1 MKAGGSSVLKYI
13 VYRVGSMLVTL
24 FIIITITF
32 FLMRAVPGGP
42 YDFENEGL
50 PQEVIVILEEKYHL
64 NDPIL
69 NQYFDYLKGVVT
81 FDLGPSF
88 YYSGRSVTE
97 VIAQGFPVTAKLSLL
112 SLLIVFALSVPMG
125 VTAAIHRNKWSDR
138 IIMFVATLGRTIP
151 AFVLG
156 TLFIYFLSYKLRLF
170 PIYGIGSLRHYI
182 LPAVAL
188 SLSSIAHLTRLNR
201 ASMLDVINQDYIRTA
216 WAKGLPEYKIIYKHA
231 LKNASIPMV
240 TVLGGRIAA
249 LMTGSFV
256 IEQMFAMP
264 GIGRYFVQAINNRDY
279 PMIMGVTIYFS
290 LILLVC
296 MLLVDIAYGLLD
308 PRAAVYGKRGER

>member
-1 MKAGGSSVLKYI
+1 VLKYI
-13 VYRVGSMLVTL
+13 MYRIGSMLVTL
-24 FIIITITF
+24 FLIITITF
-32 FLMRAVPGGP
+32 FLMHAVPGGP
-42 YDFENEGL
+42 YDFEGQDL
-50 PQEVIVILEEKYHL
+50 KQEIVVILQEKYHM
-64 NDPIL
+64 NDPIFK
-69 NQYFDYLKGVVT
+69 QYFDYLKGVVT

-97 VIAQGFPVTAKLSLL
+97 VIAQGFPVTAKLSVL
-112 SLLIVFALSVPMG
+112 SLLIVFILSVPMG
-125 VTAAIHRNKWSDR
+125 VMAEMKRNKLADR
-138 IIMFVATLGRTIP
+138 VIMFVATLGRTIP

-156 TLFIYFLSYKLRLF
+156 TVFIYFLSYKLRLF
-170 PIYGIGSLRHYI
+170 PIYGIGSFRHYI
-182 LPAVAL
+182 LPAIAL

-231 LKNASIPMV
+231 LKNASIPMA
-240 TVLGGRIAA
+240 TVLGSRIAA
-249 LMTGSFV
+249 LLTGSFV

-296 MLLVDIAYGLLD
+296 MLIVDIVYGWLD
-308 PRAAVYGKRGER
+308 PRATVFGKRGGK

>member
-1 MKAGGSSVLKYI
+1 MLKYI
-13 VYRVGSMLVTL
+13 IYRIGSMFVTL

-32 FLMRAVPGGP
+32 FLMHAVPGGP
-42 YDFENEGL
+42 YDFEGQDLKPE
-50 PQEVIVILEEKYHL
+50 IVAILQEKYHL
-64 NDPIL
+64 NDSVVK
-69 NQYFDYLKGVVT
+69 QYFDYLKGVVT

-97 VIAQGFPVTAKLSLL
+97 VIAQGFPVTAKLSVL
-112 SLLIVFALSVPMG
+112 SLLIVFLMSVPMG
-125 VTAAIHRNKWSDR
+125 VMAARRRNKLADR

-156 TLFIYFLSYKLRLF
+156 TVFIYFLSYKLRLF
-170 PIYGIGSLRHYI
+170 PIYGIGTFRHYI

-231 LKNASIPMV
+231 LKNASIPMA
-240 TVLGGRIAA
+240 TVLGSRIAA
-249 LMTGSFV
+249 LLTGSFV

-290 LILLVC
+290 IILLVC
-296 MLLVDIAYGLLD
+296 MLIVDIVYGWLD
-308 PRAAVYGKRGER
+308 PRATVFSARGRRAK